1 MSAASTPLPPN
12 SPVAAPTAATSALNF
27 VKRNKLRVF
36 IGLSLGLHALIG
48 VGWGVPAYVHEV
60 RVRAEQEALAKKLL
74 ADQQAA
80 AAKVDKA
87 NAKSLELARADVVK
101 QLRATYD
108 TLVNGLTTPQQE
120 ELWKGV
126 VDSLHDPI
134 DALAKAMGDSAT
146 TEQDLRNLQADL
158 NRKLV
163 ENTHTQ
169 LAAKLGKWT
178 QDDIVAQ
185 VQKKLVP
192 LLDAHYHGELDTRA
206 GKTLRE
212 SAGQYLKANAPKGS
226 SPDAARQVLAQSR
239 DVLTP
244 YGESTFGDDFHQFAS
259 DRLAG
264 VLVDQL
270 TPALAGRNL
279 QDAKYLAATRA
290 VIAQAIHTGVVS
302 VGRYGDSV
310 TARLKEF
317 GAADKSASP
326 QATEFVYNIKASVGD
341 KIAEV
346 TKDGSADDQLIRRAD
361 IRLSD
366 AQADAAYRVD
376 TMAEHAQD
384 GRTVTGL
391 DGMAERSLTEMRED
405 ALARMSQISTMS
417 QDGNDPSFMQGDDNA
432 TTQPAVDPML
442 QAAMDDVWKALH
454 AEFDKM
460 VAGKR
465 TPDQANLIWN
475 AVQPPMEPDVTTF
488 AGSLL
493 DPSLSKAQLETK
505 RVQLNTRFAELVRA
519 ALEQNIKDDLG
530 QKLVDQLKGD
540 GGDQIVKA
548 YKDPLKQ
555 TVGTQ
560 LTHALM
566 NGAQQERRD
575 TVKELAGVKAA
586 VDKAAATAAQAEK
599 STDQAKKLLAN
610 TPTVKSAAGALA
622 TQQKSVDAATDQ
634 VKAATTQPD
643 FKSPATAGK
652 MEALKTAAA
661 AASSDLKAAA
671 DAATKGDAATA
682 QAAADKAKDSAAKLS
697 AAAKDAQAAVSNEVD
712 EAARQYAASAKAM
725 TQTGSTPTTAPSIAS
740 GVDKEFE
747 KQFHDQA
754 MKPLVDE
761 ILKRFNDQLK
771 KEGLAKDTDTTGL
784 DKKIEQ
790 ALSDKTKAPQ
800 AAGADAKQAGDANNG
815 AAASSAG
822 SVAMSGVDQK
832 ATADADGAASKPSE
846 KAEAKIKAVADT
858 IVKAGVGTA
867 ASGLRGQSAIAA
879 AVAAAGTDQQA
890 ADLHKQLVD
899 DEAAARAGHGD
910 LMGEGSGDNSLD
922 ALRSKWLA
930 ATGAGKGDTANGNGD
945 AGQGQ
950 AAAGAGNSNGA
961 GNGSGAG
968 SGQGSGRGSAH
979 GGVGA
984 SLAMGPGGFR
994 PQQGFD
1000 RKKLD
1005 DLANQSKDRGK
1016 VTGAGLDAKGA
1027 SGDTSRVETDAEP
1040 VVAAVLRPS
1049 QPPQM
1054 QVKDGDPYQPKFKTI
1069 RFATIPFLNKAFTI
1083 DGNFDK
1089 WKDIPAVDLLPEKF
1103 DGTRMAGLR
1112 AEDKLSAKMA
1122 WDGTGLYFYVNVI
1135 DPNGKIDLTNSS
1147 SFWAGDVEE
1156 VWIDMLNTKERYRA
1170 RGTGQQFWCWPFGS
1184 QQDASQTGG
1193 ESIVERNSFHYY
1205 PMGPGGMQRAARKT
1219 ADGYEVEFE
1228 IPAERLKDGELSA
1241 GKIVGMN
1248 LNVETGSQLQY
1259 YWASSKAVATYTRPD
1274 TWGDILLGGSDG
1286 TLEIP
1291 AKLTAEGSAAEA
1303 HETRN
1308 AFVIGEPL
1316 RLRVTDRDMNLNPN
1330 YRDKVAVTVR
1340 NPRGQ
1345 QTIAIL
1351 EETTPS
1357 SGIFEGAVR
1366 TGLEMGTPV
1375 PATLSVYDGESVT
1388 VTYIDQARANGGRN
1402 ASVTYHVQA
1411 ALPLTSGVAM
1421 K

>member
-1 MSAASTPLPPN
+1 MSTASTPI
-12 SPVAAPTAATSALNF
+12 SPTTSTATPTAAASALSF

-36 IGLSLGLHALIG
+36 IGLSLGLHALVG
-48 VGWGVPAYVHEV
+48 LGWGVPAYVHEV

-74 ADQQAA
+74 AEQQAA
-80 AAKVDKA
+80 TAKVDKA

-101 QLRATYD
+101 QLRGTYD
-108 TLVNGLTTPQQE
+108 TLVRGLTTPQQE
-120 ELWKGV
+120 ELWKDV

-134 DALAKAMGDSAT
+134 DALAKSMGDSAT

-178 QDDIVAQ
+178 QDAILVQ
-185 VQKKLVP
+185 VGKKLVP
-192 LLDAHYHGELDTRA
+192 LLQTHYRQQLDTRA
-206 GKTLRE
+206 GKTLRD
-212 SAGQYLKANAPKGS
+212 SASEFLKSSTPKGS
-226 SPDAARQVLAQSR
+226 PQDAARQAVAQSR
-239 DVLTP
+239 EAILTP
-244 YGESTFGDDFHQFAS
+244 FGEATFGSDFGQFAS

-264 VLVDQL
+264 ALLADL
-270 TPALAGRNL
+270 TPALAARNL
-279 QDAKYLAATRA
+279 QDAKYLAATRSLVQQSIRA
-290 VIAQAIHTGVVS
+290 GVTS
-302 VGRYGDSV
+302 AGGYGESA

-317 GAADKSASP
+317 GTP
-326 QATEFVYNIKASVGD
+326 QNANNDRVNAFANNSKLPLAD

-346 TKDGSADDQLIRRAD
+346 TKDASADDRLIRLAD
-361 IRLSD
+361 IKLDD

-405 ALARMSQISTMS
+405 ALARMAQISTMG
-417 QDGNDPSFMQGDDNA
+417 QDGNDPSFMQAGDDA
-432 TTQPAVDPML
+432 TTQPALDPML

-465 TPDQANLIWN
+465 TTEQANVIWN
-475 AVQPPMEPDVTTF
+475 AIQPPIEPDVTAF
-488 AGSLL
+488 AGALL
-493 DPSLSKAQLETK
+493 DPSLSKAQLEGK

-519 ALEQNIKDDLG
+519 TLEQKMKDDLG
-530 QKLVDQLKGD
+530 QQLVDQLNGD
-540 GGDQIVKA
+540 GGDQIVKT

-560 LTHALM
+560 LTRALM
-566 NGAQQERRD
+566 NGTQQQRRD

-586 VDKAAATAAQAEK
+586 VDKAAATAAQAER
-599 STDQAKKLLAN
+599 STEQAKKLLAKA
-610 TPTVKSAAGALA
+610 PTVKAAAGALA
-622 TQQKSVDAATDQ
+622 GQQKNVDAATDQ
-634 VKAATTQPD
+634 LKAATTQPD

-652 MEALKTAAA
+652 MEALKAAA
-661 AASSDLKAAA
+661 ADASKDLKAAA
-671 DAATKGDAATA
+671 DAAAKGDAPAA
-682 QAAADKAKDSAAKLS
+682 QAAADKAKESAAKLT
-697 AAAKDAQAAVSNEVD
+697 AAAKDAQAAVSNEID
-712 EAARQYAASAKAM
+712 EAARQYAAAAREM
-725 TQTGSTPTTAPSIAS
+725 TQVGNSPTTAPSIAS
-740 GVDKEFE
+740 DVDKEFE

-761 ILKRFNDQLK
+761 ILKKFNERLK
-771 KEGLAKDTDTTGL
+771 KEGLAKEADTTGL
-784 DKKIEQ
+784 DTKIEQ
-790 ALSDKTKAPQ
+790 ALANKTKAPP
-800 AAGADAKQAGDANNG
+800 AKGTDAKQAGNDN
-815 AAASSAG
+815 AATSAG

-832 ATADADGAASKPSE
+832 ATADADGAKGKASEETK
-846 KAEAKIKAVADT
+846 AKIKAAADT

-867 ASGLRGQSAIAA
+867 TGALRGQAAVAA
-879 AVAAAGTDQQA
+879 AVAAAGTDQQTK
-890 ADLHKQLVD
+890 DLHQQLVD

-910 LMGEGSGDNSLD
+910 LMAEGSGEGSLD

-930 ATGAGKGDTANGNGD
+930 AANGKGD

-950 AAAGAGNSNGA
+950 AAAGNGA
-961 GNGSGAG
+961 GAGKGVGRRGAAG
-968 SGQGSGRGSAH
+968 SGIG
-979 GGVGA
+979 
-984 SLAMGPGGFR
+984 LALGPGGFH
-994 PQQGFD
+994 PHEAFD

-1005 DLANQSKDRGK
+1005 ELADQSKERGK
-1016 VTGAGLDAKGA
+1016 VAGAALDAKGA
-1027 SGDTSRVETDAEP
+1027 SGDTSRVETGAEP

-1069 RFATIPFLNKAFTI
+1069 RFATIPFLNKAFAI

-1103 DGTRMAGLR
+1103 DGTRIGGLR
-1112 AEDKLSAKMA
+1112 VENKLSAKMA
-1122 WDGTGLYFYVNVI
+1122 WDGTGLFFYVNVI
-1135 DPNGKIDLTNSS
+1135 DPNGKLDLSSGAS

-1184 QQDASQTGG
+1184 QQDASLTGG
-1193 ESIVERNSFHYY
+1193 ESIVERSSFHYY
-1205 PMGPGGMQRAARKT
+1205 PMGPSGMKRAAKKT
-1219 ADGYEVEFE
+1219 ADGYELEFE

-1241 GKIVGMN
+1241 GKIIGMN
-1248 LNVETGSQLQY
+1248 FNVETGSQLQY

-1274 TWGDILLGGSDG
+1274 TWGDVLLGGSDG

-1291 AKLTAEGSAAEA
+1291 AKLTGEGNEAEA

-1366 TGLEMGTPV
+1366 TGLELGTPL

-1402 ASVTYHVQA
+1402 ASVTYHVRA
-1411 ALPLTSGVAM
+1411 ALPLTTGVAM